1 MRTALAFRLPN
12 GAFGQSNIRLIEDES
27 ARLKC
32 DVSLERDSV
41 GIKTPLTRL
50 AHLFRRP
57 HQILIS
63 DATRVTICY
72 TDVDLADE
80 AMEHADEA
88 MDGHYGHRRTESET
102 SFIQDQRRN
111 SDLKHAFCRRIAC

>member
-1 MRTALAFRLPN
+1 MAQKNETEAGVTARASMRTALAFRLPN

-57 HQILIS
+57 HQILMS
-63 DATRVTICY
+63 DATPVPICY
-72 TDVDLADE
+72 TENE
-80 AMEHADEA
+80 AVEHADEA
-88 MDGHYGHRRTESET
+88 MDGH
-102 SFIQDQRRN
+102 
-111 SDLKHAFCRRIAC
+111 